1 MRHARLLVPLVV
13 GLAACKGDQGTGPAD
28 LPGRLAFVSDR
39 RLGQFDIYLVNADG
53 SGVRLLD
60 SSYAND
66 IWPTWSPDGRFVAY
80 QSDRVLTPADTVPH
94 DNIYVIGADG
104 TGVLALTSDTL
115 GNIQPAWSP
124 DGTKIAFATKRDGNY
139 EIYTMDTGGGNL
151 LRLTNDPGEDG
162 QPAWSPDGSKIA
174 FASDRSGNADL
185 YVMNAADGS
194 NVVDLTSNAATD
206 LGPAWSPDGTKI
218 AFSSDRSGQSE
229 IWVMDANGA
238 NPVRRSGGRAPA
250 ELPAWSPTGDRL
262 AYDSD
267 ADIWLIFADGTGA
280 QRITKQLASD
290 FNPRWQP

>member
-1 MRHARLLVPLVV
+1 MRYGRLLGTLAVT
-13 GLAACKGDQGTGPAD
+13 LAACTSDQATGPAAR
-28 LPGRLAFVSDR
+28 PGRLAFVSDR

-53 SGVRLLD
+53 SGVSLLD

-66 IWPTWSPDGRFVAY
+66 VWPTWSPDGRFVAY
-80 QSDRVLTPADTVPH
+80 QSDRVLAPGDTVAH
-94 DNIYVIGADG
+94 YNIYVIAANG
-104 TGVLALTSDTL
+104 TGLLALTSDTL

-139 EIYTMDTGGGNL
+139 EIYVMDAGGGNL

-174 FASDRSGNADL
+174 FASDRSGNADI

-194 NVVDLTSNAATD
+194 NVVDLTSNGAAD
-206 LGPAWSPDGTKI
+206 LAPTWSPDGTKI
-218 AFSSDRSGQSE
+218 AFSSDRTGQSE
-229 IWVMDANGA
+229 IWVMDAGGA
-238 NPVRRSGGRAPA
+238 NPVRRSGGPSPA
-250 ELPAWSPTGDRL
+250 ELPAWSPSGDRL

-267 ADIWLIFADGTGA
+267 ADIWLIWADGTGA
-280 QRITKQLASD
+280 QRITKQLAFD